1 MKTRVWS
8 VFTLILILLSGSAG
22 ITQEIALDDKIIARL
37 GEILS
42 ERKLANAGIQTRGSG
57 EIFSKYLNS
66 VPLVIS
72 AAGTG
77 SSAVIRTSLP
87 DSTSLVVT
95 NHHVITSQFTDNKGG
110 PFVLLL
116 FYEPQLASEP
126 LDRNRIESCGRSQ
139 NSTAWCKAFQ
149 QSLRPAV
156 IIGSDPSRD
165 LALMLVHN
173 IPKGAVEIPF
183 GQIDAVKPG
192 DDVFVVGHPFD
203 LLWSVTTGIVS
214 AIRKQYPIGN
224 PPNSTRSTVIQT
236 QTPINPGNSG
246 GPMINPEGSLVG
258 LIFAQRLVQAN
269 PGSAVGSGTPT
280 SDIRIAAPGINFAIG
295 VNEVQSFV
303 AQLNKGNKR

>member
-22 ITQEIALDDKIIARL
+22 ITQEIALEDKVIARL
-37 GEILS
+37 GDILS
-42 ERKLANAGIQTRGSG
+42 ERKLANAGIQTRGPG

-72 AAGTG
+72 AGGTG

-95 NHHVITSQFTDNKGG
+95 NHHVVTSQFTDKKRG

-116 FYEPQLASEP
+116 FYDPQLASEP
-126 LDRNRIESCGRSQ
+126 LDRNRIGTCARSP
-139 NSTAWCKAFQ
+139 NSTGWCKAFQ

-156 IIGSDPSRD
+156 VIGTDASRD
-165 LALMLVHN
+165 LALMLVQN
-173 IPKGAVEIPF
+173 APKGAVEIPL

-203 LLWSVTTGIVS
+203 LLWSLTTGVVS
-214 AIRKQYPIGN
+214 AVRKQYPTGN
-224 PPNSTRSTVIQT
+224 PPHSTRATVIQT

-246 GPMINPEGSLVG
+246 GPMINPDGSLVG
-258 LIFAQRLVQAN
+258 LIFAQRLVQAK
-269 PGSAVGSGTPT
+269 PGAASTPGTPP
-280 SDIRIAAPGINFAIG
+280 SDIRIAAPGISFAIG

-303 AQLNKGNKR
+303 AEFNKGIKR

>member
-95 NHHVITSQFTDNKGG
+95 NHHVITSQFTDKKGG

-126 LDRNRIESCGRSQ
+126 LDR
-139 NSTAWCKAFQ
+139 
-149 QSLRPAV
+149 
-156 IIGSDPSRD
+156 IGSKVVDVRKTRRP
-165 LALMLVHN
+165 
-173 IPKGAVEIPF
+173 G
-183 GQIDAVKPG
+183 VKP
-192 DDVFVVGHPFD
+192 FNSLCALQLSSVVTLRAILHSCSF
-203 LLWSVTTGIVS
+203 TTYRKVLSKYRLVKSMQSNQGTMYSLS
-214 AIRKQYPIGN
+214 AIH
-224 PPNSTRSTVIQT
+224 
-236 QTPINPGNSG
+236 
-246 GPMINPEGSLVG
+246 
-258 LIFAQRLVQAN
+258 LISYGA
-269 PGSAVGSGTPT
+269 
-280 SDIRIAAPGINFAIG
+280 
-295 VNEVQSFV
+295 
-303 AQLNKGNKR
+303 

>member
-1 MKTRVWS
+1 MRGGTHLNEDFCMKTRVWS

-22 ITQEIALDDKIIARL
+22 ITQEIALGDKVIVRL

-42 ERKLANAGIQTRGSG
+42 ERKLANAAIQTRGPG

-72 AAGTG
+72 AGSTG

-95 NHHVITSQFTDNKGG
+95 NHHVVTSQFTDKKGG

-116 FYEPQLASEP
+116 FYDPQLASEP

-156 IIGSDPSRD
+156 VIGSDPSRD
-165 LALMLVHN
+165 LALMLVQN
-173 IPKGAVEIPF
+173 SPKSTVEYASGI
-183 GQIDAVKPG
+183 GYVDRQIIFTEVK
-192 DDVFVVGHPFD
+192 F
-203 LLWSVTTGIVS
+203 LWS
-214 AIRKQYPIGN
+214 N
-224 PPNSTRSTVIQT
+224 
-236 QTPINPGNSG
+236 
-246 GPMINPEGSLVG
+246 
-258 LIFAQRLVQAN
+258 
-269 PGSAVGSGTPT
+269 
-280 SDIRIAAPGINFAIG
+280 
-295 VNEVQSFV
+295 
-303 AQLNKGNKR
+303 